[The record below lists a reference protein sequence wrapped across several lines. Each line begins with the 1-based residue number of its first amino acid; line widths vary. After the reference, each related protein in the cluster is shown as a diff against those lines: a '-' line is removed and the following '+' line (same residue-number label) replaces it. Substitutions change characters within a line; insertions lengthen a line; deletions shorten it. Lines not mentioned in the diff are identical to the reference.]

1 MQDIE
6 RQMLSAFATVARQW
20 GAVPVD
26 GHIAE
31 SIGLAIED
39 SEIRIIYMLGAR
51 TRELRPG
58 DVAEELGV
66 SRPTLSKSLT
76 RLRNANLI
84 VGETDPTDKRSI
96 NLRLTDAGKDAY
108 QRLIDMGTGLVRAAN
123 DDLTRDEMRIIRD
136 FLARFIKQL
145 GGAAPIDLPREA
157 R

>member
-1 MQDIE
+1 MRDIE

-20 GAVPVD
+20 GAVPID

-31 SIGLAIED
+31 RIGLDIED

-66 SRPTLSKSLT
+66 TRPTLSKSLT
-76 RLRNANLI
+76 RLRNASLI
-84 VGETDPTDKRSI
+84 ESAVAQEDKRSI
-96 NLRLTDAGKDAY
+96 YLRLTAAGKDAY

-123 DDLTRDEMRIIRD
+123 DDLTKDEMRTIRD
-136 FLARFIKQL
+136 FLDRFTEQL
-145 GGAAPIDLPREA
+145 GGPAPLDLPPEA